1 MEKINVLII
10 NGNCVRRNSSANLC
24 HLSYI
29 RGLVEAGCEVDLL
42 SAEESVYEIDE
53 RMALPSAVMNY
64 KYNGLSFYE
73 KFSLKKSAGNSA
85 VSRYDVHT
93 ERDKNSRSI
102 KSVVISGIKKVVL
115 GLYGVHG
122 IYITFV
128 KNASAFRSDKHYDYV
143 ISLSTPVTSHLL
155 AHKLIRSG
163 RVKCNHY
170 LQIWEDP
177 WYSDVYGF
185 NGKKKVFKEERKLL
199 SFAENVC
206 YVSPLTL
213 ESQKR
218 LFPEYADKMFWQPLP
233 YYYKNDSECRDVQS
247 KKLSLGY
254 FGDYYPT
261 ARNIMPFYE
270 AALLSN
276 TETNICGNPVGL
288 IKSEGKISV
297 FPRISLDKLKP
308 IEDRTDVLVFICNR
322 QGGQIPGKVYQYAA
336 SKKTVLFILDG
347 SDEEKEVIYNYF
359 LPFNRFVF
367 CDNNKESV
375 LDAIEKIKCGD
386 FGSAVNEPI
395 DYFSPKKTVGRIL
408 NFKNEDIRKG
418 DTI

>member
-1 MEKINVLII
+1 MKVLVV
-10 NGNCVRRNSSANLC
+10 NGDCVKRNSSANLC

-53 RMALPSAVMNY
+53 RMVLPSTVTNY
-64 KYNGLSFYE
+64 KYNGLSLYE
-73 KFSLKKSAGNSA
+73 KYSLKKSAGHTA
-85 VSRYDVHT
+85 VSRHNVHT
-93 ERDKNSRSI
+93 EHKKGSQSI
-102 KSVVISGIKKVVL
+102 KSVVINGIKRAVL
-115 GLYGVHG
+115 GFYGVHG

-128 KNASAFRSDKHYDYV
+128 KNASSFRSDKHYDYV
-143 ISLSTPVTSHLL
+143 ISLSTPATSHLL
-155 AHKLIRSG
+155 AHKLIKSG
-163 RVKCNHY
+163 KVKCNHY

-185 NGKKKVFKEERKLL
+185 NGKERIFKEERRLL
-199 SFAENVC
+199 SFAEKIC

-213 ESQKR
+213 KNQKK
-218 LFPEYADKMFWQPLP
+218 LFPEHADKMFWQPLP
-233 YYYKNDSECRDVQS
+233 YYYKNDTERRTAQPKNISF
-247 KKLSLGY
+247 GY
-254 FGDYYPT
+254 FGDYYPA
-261 ARNIMPFYE
+261 ARNIIPFYE
-270 AALLSN
+270 AALMSN
-276 TETNICGNPVGL
+276 NETDICGNPVGL

-347 SDEEKEVIYNYF
+347 SEEEKKAIYNYF

-375 LDAIEKIKCGD
+375 LDAMEKIKCGD
-386 FGSAVNEPI
+386 VGNTVNEPTE
-395 DYFSPKKTVGRIL
+395 YFSPENTVGRIL